1 MRIRPATDDG
11 FSLVE
16 ILLTIAIVGIAFA
29 AILGGMV
36 TSIVVSDLHRKQAM
50 ADALA
55 RSAAEAVK
63 DHAVAYVDC
72 AGPDAYRDAL
82 PSAPSGYAV
91 TVTNVR
97 YWDGTAP
104 AVGAAYSPNFQA
116 SCPSPDRGMQLI
128 TVRAGSTDGSA
139 TETVELVKRRVP

>member
-1 MRIRPATDDG
+1 MGPRSPDDG

-36 TSIVVSDLHRKQAM
+36 TSIVVSDLHRKQAI

-72 AGPDAYRDAL
+72 AGPAAYRDAL
-82 PSAPSGYAV
+82 PSPPPSYAV
-91 TVTNVR
+91 SIVDVR
-97 YWDGTAP
+97 YWDGAAP
-104 AVGAAYSPNFQA
+104 TMGTPYSPAFRS
-116 SCPSPDRGMQLI
+116 SCSSDHGMQLI
-128 TVRAGSTDGSA
+128 TVRASSADGDA
-139 TETVELVKRRVP
+139 VETVELIKRRVP